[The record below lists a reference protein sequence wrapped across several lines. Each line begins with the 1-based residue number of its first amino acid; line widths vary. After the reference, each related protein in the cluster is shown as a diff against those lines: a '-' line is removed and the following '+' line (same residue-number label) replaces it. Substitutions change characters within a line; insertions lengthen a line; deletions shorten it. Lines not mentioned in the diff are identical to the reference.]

1 MIVTK
6 IKLTNW
12 RNFKR
17 AEAKLREV
25 SYILGVN
32 ASGKS
37 NFLDVLRFLRDIAK
51 PTGGGLQKA
60 IADRGGLKK
69 LRCLHA
75 RSHPEILLE
84 VEVANS
90 SDADTPLW
98 RYELSVVSEGKGAQ
112 RPVIKSERVTR
123 FGDDGAA
130 TEVVARP
137 NDDDRQDPA
146 RLTQTSMEQIQANR
160 EFRDLAD
167 FFSNI
172 SYLHVVPQLLKF
184 GDLIG
189 GRTLENDPFG
199 QAFMDRLAKTPEK
212 TRNSRLKRIE
222 TALRRVVPHLNDLS
236 FSPDETGRPHLEI
249 RYEHHRPNGA
259 RQLEDQFSD
268 GTLRLIAL
276 FWLLLDGDSLLLLEE
291 PELSLNE
298 EIVEQIPYLI
308 TSVQRTQKRK
318 RQVLITTHSK
328 SMLDNAGIDGRSLVV
343 LVPSTEGTSIREP
356 NEEEQV
362 ALKAGL
368 TAAEVV
374 LPVAQRNHGKK
385 MQLELLL

>member
-1 MIVTK
+1 MIITE

-37 NFLDVLRFLRDIAK
+37 NFLDVLRFLRDVAK

-75 RSHPEILLE
+75 RSHPEVTIQIE
-84 VEVANS
+84 VSNS
-90 SDADTPLW
+90 SESGNALW
-98 RYELSVVSEGKGAQ
+98 LYELSVVSEGKGAQ
-112 RPVIKSERVTR
+112 RPVIKSEKVTR
-123 FGDDGAA
+123 FGDDGVAH
-130 TEVVARP
+130 EVISRP
-137 NDDDRQDPA
+137 NDEDRQDPA

-160 EFRDLAD
+160 DFRDLAD

-199 QAFMDRLAKTPEK
+199 QAFMDRMAKTPEK

-222 TALRRVVPHLNDLS
+222 TALKRVVPHLNDLS

-249 RYEHHRPNGA
+249 RYEHHRPKGA

-298 EIVEQIPYLI
+298 EVVRQIPYLI
-308 TSVQRTQKRK
+308 TSVQRTQKRR
-318 RQVLITTHSK
+318 RQVLVTTHSR

-343 LVPSTEGTSIREP
+343 LEPSSEGTSIRAP
-356 NEEEQV
+356 SHTEEI

-368 TAAEVV
+368 TPAEVV
-374 LPVAQRNHGKK
+374 LPNAQRNGRQI
-385 MQLELLL
+385 MQLELL